1 MKYRVKQVG
10 KFFFPQ
16 YKQWFRWRNFEQRKQ
31 GMGIHCVSSYLES
44 LPVVFENLQDSCCF
58 IRDHMDRVS
67 EDTPIYHPVE

>member
-16 YKQWFRWRNFEQRKQ
+16 YKKWFRWRNFEQSKQ
-31 GMGIHCVSSYLES
+31 GMGVQYIGLIES
-44 LPVVFENLQDSCCF
+44 LPVVFENLQDSCFF